1 MKTTI
6 FSILLAAVIGLSG
19 CSTAE
24 QSQTQSDSS
33 TIDTTG
39 TPKGIDSLR
48 TDSLKKDTMP
58 VKKDTV

>member
-6 FSILLAAVIGLSG
+6 FLFLLAAGISLSG

-33 TIDTTG
+33 PVDTMS
-39 TPKGIDSLR
+39 TPGK
-48 TDSLKKDTMP
+48 TDSTRIEGLKKDTMP